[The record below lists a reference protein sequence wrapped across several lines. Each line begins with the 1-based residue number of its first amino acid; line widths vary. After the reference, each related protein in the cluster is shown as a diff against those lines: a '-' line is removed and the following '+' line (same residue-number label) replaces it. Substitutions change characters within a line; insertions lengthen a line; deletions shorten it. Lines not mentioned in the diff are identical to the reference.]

1 MKITPNIFF
10 MESLNQNLSVKK
22 IVFEDKARFKRPL
35 GFFKEKIQN
44 VKSSVSSKVSSS
56 EELVSQPVIVDKEW
70 SWDKSLTLM
79 SKTDKYGT
87 IEFANDVFIEISGY
101 EDYELIGSSHNI
113 IRHPDMPKV
122 VFKMLWESLKKG
134 ENFYAVIKN
143 LTKTGYY
150 YWVVTTFEIGKN
162 SNGEITN
169 FTGYRKAVPKE
180 MIDEVIAPL
189 YRRLLKIEQASGI
202 AMSEKYLNGYLEQEN
217 KSYMEYI
224 TDVMVKYTNNKA
236 KDKKSFFA
244 KFFGK

>member
-1 MKITPNIFF
+1 M
-10 MESLNQNLSVKK
+10 
-22 IVFEDKARFKRPL
+22 FEDKARFKRPL

-143 LTKTGYY
+143 LTKTGY
-150 YWVVTTFEIGKN
+150 FIG
-162 SNGEITN
+162 
-169 FTGYRKAVPKE
+169 
-180 MIDEVIAPL
+180 L
-189 YRRLLKIEQASGI
+189 LQLLRLARIVMEKLLILPDIERLFS
-202 AMSEKYLNGYLEQEN
+202 KR
-217 KSYMEYI
+217 
-224 TDVMVKYTNNKA
+224 
-236 KDKKSFFA
+236 
-244 KFFGK
+244 